1 VTTIYIAGPMSGLL
15 EFNYPAFFAAA
26 EQLTAAGYDVLNPAR
41 PEGREGC
48 STWLDYMRASLRD
61 LADAEG
67 VALLAGWANSTGA
80 TLEADIAK
88 GLGLTV
94 KPLEDWSQA

>member
-1 VTTIYIAGPMSGLL
+1 VTTIYIAGPMSGLP

-48 STWLDYMRASLRD
+48 STW
-61 LADAEG
+61 
-67 VALLAGWANSTGA
+67 
-80 TLEADIAK
+80 